1 MERKDEGRL
10 IHMKT
15 RTETG
20 RGEQGMALRMED
32 TWYS

>member
-10 IHMKT
+10 IHMET

-20 RGEQGMALRMED
+20 RREHGMSLRMEG
-32 TWYS
+32 TW